1 MSRGGNEN
9 IGMYAVE
16 GEIWSRLTWSC
27 AVPIGHYLSVPST
40 LSAPF
45 HSIMHI
51 GKRVSNMGDGGR
63 VCYQFYRLVES
74 RQKRIGTCMSTDTL
88 T

>member
-1 MSRGGNEN
+1 
-9 IGMYAVE
+9 MYAVE

-27 AVPIGHYLSVPST
+27 AVPIERLIHQRI
-40 LSAPF
+40 